1 MTNLA
6 SRRALAA
13 KTFGVGK
20 RKIFFE
26 ESRIEEVK
34 EAITKQDMRDLLT
47 DGAIAIR
54 ENTGRKQKP
63 QRRTRKGPGK
73 IKWVVGNRKGNY
85 MILTRK
91 FRRYIKEIKN
101 QGKMTDEKYRELRK
115 KIKTKMFKDKAHLKE
130 HIGGKLK

>member
-26 ESRIEEVK
+26 ESRIEEIK
-34 EAITKQDMRDLLT
+34 EAITKQDMRDLLE

-54 ENTGRKQKP
+54 EISGRKQKP

-73 IKWVVGNRKGNY
+73 IKMTVRDRKGNY

-101 QGKMTDEKYRELRK
+101 QGKMDNEKYQELRK